1 MSNSTTE
8 QGLAGKVALITGA
21 GQGIGQGIAFS
32 LAKRGVKIVAVGRT
46 VSKCE
51 ATVAQI
57 SERFGTDAVA
67 LECDIG
73 ELDALPALVEA
84 AHAAFGRIDILINN
98 AVTTSINSLMESSME
113 DFERGLK
120 VGPMATL
127 RLMQLV
133 QPHLLEVGDGH
144 IINLASAAAK
154 RWDSSTYGV
163 YAAEKEAIR
172 ALSRAAACEW
182 GPLGIRTNTIL
193 PLAKSPALE
202 MWEQWR
208 PEEAAAFADT
218 VPLKR
223 IGHCEDD
230 VGEFVALL
238 CAPESRYINGQS
250 IAIDGGQV
258 NMG

>member
-1 MSNSTTE
+1 MTDSAPTSP
-8 QGLAGKVALITGA
+8 LHGKVALITGA

-32 LAKRGVKIVAVGRT
+32 LAKRGVSIVAVGRT
-46 VSKCE
+46 LGKCE
-51 ATVAQI
+51 KTVADI
-57 SERFGTDAVA
+57 AARFGGKAVA
-67 LECDIG
+67 IEYDLSDLDG
-73 ELDALPALVEA
+73 LDELMGRAVD
-84 AHAAFGRIDILINN
+84 AFGRLDILVNN
-98 AVTTSINSLMESSME
+98 AVTTTINTIMETSLE
-113 DFERGLK
+113 DFEKGLK

-127 RLMQLV
+127 RLMQLA
-133 QPHLLEVGDGH
+133 QPHLCQSGDGN
-144 IINLASAAAK
+144 IINLATAAAK
-154 RWDSSTYGV
+154 RWDTSTYAV

-172 ALSRAAACEW
+172 ALSRGAACEW
-182 GPLGIRTNTIL
+182 GSLGVRTNCIL

-218 VPLKR
+218 VPMKR

-230 VGEFVALL
+230 IGEFVAML
-238 CAPESRYINGQS
+238 CLPKSRYVNGQS

>member
-1 MSNSTTE
+1 MTDSAPTSP
-8 QGLAGKVALITGA
+8 LHGKVALITGA

-32 LAKRGVKIVAVGRT
+32 LAKRGVSIVAVGRT
-46 VSKCE
+46 LGKCE
-51 ATVAQI
+51 KTVADI
-57 SERFGTDAVA
+57 AARFGGKAVA
-67 LECDIG
+67 IEYDLSDLDG
-73 ELDALPALVEA
+73 LDELMGRAVD
-84 AHAAFGRIDILINN
+84 AFGRLDILVNN
-98 AVTTSINSLMESSME
+98 AVTTTINTIMETSLE
-113 DFERGLK
+113 DFEKGLK

-127 RLMQLV
+127 RLMQLA
-133 QPHLLEVGDGH
+133 QPHLCQSGDGN
-144 IINLASAAAK
+144 IINLATAAAK
-154 RWDSSTYGV
+154 RWDTSTYAV

-172 ALSRAAACEW
+172 ALSRGAACEW
-182 GPLGIRTNTIL
+182 GSLGVRTNCIL

-218 VPLKR
+218 VPMKR

-230 VGEFVALL
+230 IGEFVAML
-238 CAPESRYINGQS
+238 CLPESRYVNGQS